1 MIPKFSPFSRFLF
14 FLFLISLLSAK
25 VALLGVST
33 QFYLGEF
40 SGDVKILLFVLLLFM
55 FIRKYHWDFGL
66 NKYGILRWD
75 VGQNILAFLS
85 PLVIL
90 APTIIAGYLLK
101 KTTFEG
107 ADDSVTLLLATLF
120 DIPAAYFFPIA
131 VVLVEEFIFRG
142 FIFDFLSRENGIFRS
157 VLISLIIWTVANFD
171 KIAQIRSSSLF
182 VISSELLNLISI
194 GLACSAIYCHTKSIW
209 PGYSFRI
216 GLLVFSS
223 AMLASDANET
233 SGVFHTETHALS
245 NSGILF
251 SFVTLTFASC
261 LIIFSKSTKKPRTSA
276 SFPLF

>member
-14 FLFLISLLSAK
+14 FLFLISLLSAI
-25 VALLGVST
+25 VALLEIST
-33 QFYLGEF
+33 QIYIWEF
-40 SGDVKILLFVLLLFM
+40 PVDVKILLFGLMLFL

-66 NKYGILRWD
+66 NKYGILSWD
-75 VGQNILAFLS
+75 VGANILAFLS

-90 APTIIAGYLLK
+90 AVTIIAGYLLK

-120 DIPAAYFFPIA
+120 DIPAAYFFSIV
-131 VVLVEEFIFRG
+131 VVLVEELIFRG
-142 FIFDFLSRENGIFRS
+142 FIFDFVSRENGIFKS
-157 VLISLIIWTVANFD
+157 VLISSIIWTVANFD

-182 VISSELLNLISI
+182 VISSELLNLMSI

-223 AMLASDANET
+223 AMLASDVNET
-233 SGVFHTETHALS
+233 SGVFYTATHALS
-245 NSGILF
+245 NSGILL
-251 SFVTLTFASC
+251 SFVTLAFTSC
-261 LIIFSKSTKKPRTSA
+261 LFMFSKGIKEPPNFR
-276 SFPLF
+276 